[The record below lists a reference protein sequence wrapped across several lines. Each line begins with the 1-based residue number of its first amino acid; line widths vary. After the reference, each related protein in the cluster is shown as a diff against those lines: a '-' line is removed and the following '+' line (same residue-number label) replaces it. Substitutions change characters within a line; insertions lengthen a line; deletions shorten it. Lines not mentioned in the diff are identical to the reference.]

1 MISEGTFTVTP
12 ILAIL
17 LVVGG
22 ALVLVFLIIS
32 TYLCVRKRADT
43 VRRNRRKASPDNA
56 LLPQAPRGILING
69 GSNSGTNGGPKSK
82 STTHIPLN
90 RDFDDCVMIS
100 DHNSVGS
107 TERNPDIIP
116 ISKSKFERRA
126 QLIQKY

>member
-1 MISEGTFTVTP
+1 MISEGNFTVTP

-126 QLIQKY
+126 QLIQK